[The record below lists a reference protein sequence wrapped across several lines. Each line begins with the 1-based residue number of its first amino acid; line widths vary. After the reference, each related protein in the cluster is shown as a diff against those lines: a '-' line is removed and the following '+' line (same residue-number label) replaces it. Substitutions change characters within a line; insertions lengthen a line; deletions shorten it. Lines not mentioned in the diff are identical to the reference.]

1 VAKHLWELGR
11 SRNEAIDLIDYL
23 QFCDKRDLILTS
35 AEIVDRLGLKSKRYG
50 ERFLKSAEALRN
62 KLAHAQDL
70 INGSSWPEVIF
81 LAQEI
86 EALLQRC
93 EEIEIATPLD

>member
-1 VAKHLWELGR
+1 
-11 SRNEAIDLIDYL
+11 
-23 QFCDKRDLILTS
+23 
-35 AEIVDRLGLKSKRYG
+35 
-50 ERFLKSAEALRN
+50 LKSAEALRN

-70 INGSSWPEVIF
+70 INGSSWPEVIL

-93 EEIEIATPLD
+93 EEFEIATPTELQYRTVETASIQTKPASAG